1 MILISGSEKYYDLRR
16 RSTFRDMQL
25 IWLTLCENKIQKTF
39 RDPIMWF
46 GLSQLTHFNIERL
59 IHFPIAPLI

>member
-46 GLSQLTHFNIERL
+46 GLSQLTHFNG
-59 IHFPIAPLI
+59 